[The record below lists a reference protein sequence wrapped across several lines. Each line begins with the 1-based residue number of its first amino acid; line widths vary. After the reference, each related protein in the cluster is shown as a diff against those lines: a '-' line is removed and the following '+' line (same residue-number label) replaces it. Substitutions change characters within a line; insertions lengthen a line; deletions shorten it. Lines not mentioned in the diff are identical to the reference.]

1 MLPFFSTTGHFL
13 LLNPSSAEKDAGIC
27 KYHLTSPVVPGS
39 DKHCIFRLALY
50 EAAPAAG
57 NLTLLVKAVLSGSTV
72 HSLSLN
78 HTSHDDHRLAHT
90 ENQHR
95 SCDNSYLLICVA
107 LMCLVLG
114 QSIVSNIYYIF
125 IFAVDLSLKYITSAE
140 STCAYT
146 FTLSK
151 YISI

>member
-1 MLPFFSTTGHFL
+1 MFLSAALLDFRTTLLKSLPFRSYLDALPFSSDGLLEWYYKAAIKQTKLFFATGHFL

-27 KYHLTSPVVPGS
+27 KSHLTSPVLPGS
-39 DKHCIFRLALY
+39 DKHCVFQLALY

-90 ENQHR
+90 ER
-95 SCDNSYLLICVA
+95 A
-107 LMCLVLG
+107 LMLL
-114 QSIVSNIYYIF
+114 
-125 IFAVDLSLKYITSAE
+125 
-140 STCAYT
+140 
-146 FTLSK
+146 
-151 YISI
+151 